1 MKKSIFIIVLSILAL
16 GLFAQTNIVKTVT
29 LSNNPLD
36 NNYTYYS
43 FPLSATSD
51 YLAGTKDSALF
62 TVYTNKSVPVE
73 VSWYVALDT
82 ANMGSNS
89 DSCNMNIKENY
100 KKFDEQSFTTL
111 KTIAWDGDATGDYA
125 AEVSDSTYLVFP
137 PLAATSTRNI
147 SLTKPEFSRIFQ
159 LSITP
164 TSGAGIGTYRD
175 KFRISKVIVSV
186 KLR

>member
-16 GLFAQTNIVKTVT
+16 GLFAQTNIVKTFT
-29 LSNNPLD
+29 LPNNPLD

-43 FPLSATSD
+43 FPLGTSD

-125 AEVSDSTYLVFP
+125 AEVSDSSYIVKP
-137 PLAATSTRNI
+137 PTAGSYNV
-147 SLTKPEFSRIFQ
+147 SLTKPEFARIFQ
-159 LSITP
+159 ISITP
-164 TSGAGIGTYRD
+164 TSGAGLGTYRD

>member
-1 MKKSIFIIVLSILAL
+1 MKKIIFISLISIFSI

-29 LSNNPLD
+29 LSNNPTD
-36 NNYTYYS
+36 NTYTYYS
-43 FPLSATSD
+43 FPLGASD

-62 TVYTNKSVPVE
+62 TVYVNKSVPVE
-73 VSWYVALDT
+73 VSWWLSLDT
-82 ANMGSNS
+82 ANMGTNA
-89 DSCNMNIKENY
+89 DSINMNIKENY
-100 KKFDEQSFTTL
+100 KKFDDATYTTL

-125 AEVSDSTYLVFP
+125 AEVSDSSYIGWPALK
-137 PLAATSTRNI
+137 AASTRNI
-147 SLTKPEFSRIFQ
+147 SLTAPEFARIYQ

-164 TSGAGIGTYRD
+164 TSGAGLGTYHD